1 MAVAFA
7 IVGSFFVG
15 QGLLAFALA
24 GAAVGLFSIYRKSDE
39 IVLGVVAGAAAYVAT
54 AVAIHAFPLGM
65 GMVFVVGICGG
76 FGAIVAIDDRL

>member
-1 MAVAFA
+1 MKLPGVP
-7 IVGSFFVG
+7 
-15 QGLLAFALA
+15 
-24 GAAVGLFSIYRKSDE
+24 YRPRYTADE